1 MTELGRGL
9 HNSKQY
15 EDALSVQEAELAT
28 ERRLGAH
35 EQCLLIVQGN
45 LAITLERLGRFESAL
60 EIKRDV
66 YMRHLKLNGKE
77 NYDTIR
83 ESSNYAD
90 SLVIL
95 KRFKE
100 ARALLRKT
108 MPVARRVLGESKY
121 LTLRLRWNYA
131 RALFLDDSA
140 TLDDLREAVM
150 ALEDSERI
158 ARRVFGGTHPLTEDI
173 ERSLRL
179 ARAAKEASSLGDA
192 MAAMTP
198 RDAQDPSS

>member
-1 MTELGRGL
+1 M
-9 HNSKQY
+9 N
-15 EDALSVQEAELAT
+15 
-28 ERRLGAH
+28 
-35 EQCLLIVQGN
+35 
-45 LAITLERLGRFESAL
+45 
-60 EIKRDV
+60 RDV
-66 YMRHLKLNGKE
+66 YFGFLKLYGEE
-77 NYDTIR
+77 NEHTLATAN
-83 ESSNYAD
+83 NYAD
-90 SLVIL
+90 SLFDL
-95 KRFKE
+95 QRFKE
-100 ARALLRKT
+100 AKSVLRKT

-140 TLDDLREAVM
+140 TLDDLREAVTT
-150 ALEDSERI
+150 LEDTAQT

-198 RDAQDPSS
+198 SDAQDPPS